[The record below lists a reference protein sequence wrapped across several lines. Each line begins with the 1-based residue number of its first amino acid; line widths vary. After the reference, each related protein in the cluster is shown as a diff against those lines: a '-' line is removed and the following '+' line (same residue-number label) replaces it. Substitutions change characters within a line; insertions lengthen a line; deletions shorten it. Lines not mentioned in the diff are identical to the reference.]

1 MGLAL
6 DRAEVSARIADIN
19 GWFEVRGNP
28 LSKVGVFPYLGST
41 LDGAPDPTKIYNVYR
56 PAEELADPACLAS
69 FRLLPWIDDHV
80 MLGSEEN
87 GFTPAERKGVQ
98 GVIGEDVYFEEPY
111 VRGNLKVFSEAM
123 ARLIEHGKRQLSCGY
138 RCVYDWTP
146 GVWQGIPYQV
156 VQRQIRGNHL
166 ALVREGRMGPDVA
179 VLDHTFTID
188 AMEKITMPD
197 NPEKKDGEGGGE
209 MAEIQAALA
218 KLEPLIEQIEALKAK
233 LAGSAPPPAEGDKT
247 VDKEPTDE
255 EKAAATA
262 AQVDMTAK
270 MGALDAAIKGVR
282 ADLTRAATAIEA
294 RNKTSASDAKTPVA
308 LDAKTIY
315 ADIAARDTL
324 AKKLG
329 PFVGSFDHAT
339 MTHADVAVYGVEKLK
354 LPNVPKGSEA
364 AALDAYLLDRPAPRP
379 ATVSATVGADG
390 KPTENPVRAYIA
402 GKKE

>member
-1 MGLAL
+1 
-6 DRAEVSARIADIN
+6 
-19 GWFEVRGNP
+19 
-28 LSKVGVFPYLGST
+28 
-41 LDGAPDPTKIYNVYR
+41 
-56 PAEELADPACLAS
+56 
-69 FRLLPWIDDHV
+69 
-80 MLGSEEN
+80 
-87 GFTPAERKGVQ
+87 
-98 GVIGEDVYFEEPY
+98 
-111 VRGNLKVFSEAM
+111 
-123 ARLIEHGKRQLSCGY
+123 
-138 RCVYDWTP
+138 
-146 GVWQGIPYQV
+146 
-156 VQRQIRGNHL
+156 
-166 ALVREGRMGPDVA
+166 MGPDVA